1 MPGTQVRPLIRED
14 PHASGTKSVL
24 HNKRSHRTEKPIHH
38 NEQQP
43 THDNQGV
50 ESNYSLAATRESP
63 RTAMKTQHGQKQRK
77 S

>member
-1 MPGTQVRPLIRED
+1 MPGAQVRPLIRED
-14 PHASGTKSVL
+14 PHAPGTKSVL
-24 HNKRSHRTEKPIHH
+24 RNKGSHRIEKPIHH

-50 ESNYSLAATRESP
+50 ESNYSLAATRESL